1 MALNHWKLK
10 KIFNF
15 SMTRS
20 MDISPVQT
28 SKAVVPGLNPA
39 SLTILYCKS
48 LMVERKTSI
57 LNLC

>member
-1 MALNHWKLK
+1 
-10 KIFNF
+10 
-15 SMTRS
+15 MTS
-20 MDISPVQT
+20 SFDSAPVQT

-57 LNLC
+57 FNLC